1 MNKYSKGFA
10 HVFILIILGLIVVGV
25 IYYAYKNGQV
35 KLTSHQKEI
44 SPSPTKFETQT
55 SQQNPLKELTY
66 EEARSLSPDTDEDG
80 IINIDDNCITVKNPK
95 QEDSNEDGVGDA
107 CSGLSFQVEIVTQD
121 LAVRLKVSKSDV
133 SLVEAKET
141 TWSNICLG
149 NPKHEGLDVCGD
161 TPQLL
166 DI

>member
-1 MNKYSKGFA
+1 MHRNSKGFA
-10 HVFILIILGLIVVGV
+10 HFFLIVIVLIVGISGLLYYTWQKGLIKTSLQNVV
-25 IYYAYKNGQV
+25 
-35 KLTSHQKEI
+35 
-44 SPSPTKFETQT
+44 SPTPTQFSNQT
-55 SQQNPLKELTY
+55 SRQNPLKELSI